1 MVAVCVG
8 FGGVSMVNQPVD
20 SGARI
25 YEIGDGSKVSN
36 VLTCVRDAFEVA
48 RNL

>member
-1 MVAVCVG
+1 MADQLTGC
-8 FGGVSMVNQPVD
+8 
-20 SGARI
+20 GARI
-25 YEIGDGSKVSN
+25 YEIGDGNKVGN